1 MNKFV
6 DKLLPRNSK
15 PDSNDL
21 FATKQEAGF
30 TLLELLVAVLII
42 GILSAIAAPGWLG
55 FVNRQRVNKA
65 NDTVVAALQ
74 EAQRQAKRTKRNYSV
89 SFGINSNIP
98 QIAIYPGTT
107 PSNWQNLG
115 GDLGIKAGQILL
127 GANLSAVNTTT
138 GSAVSYSLTTP
149 VTITY
154 DHMGSLPNANF
165 GPIPTGQTESPG
177 LKIVVAV
184 PNAGNPTQASGVKRC
199 VIVKT
204 LLGSIVTEKENKCD

>member
-6 DKLLPRNSK
+6 GKLLPRSSGKPGSK
-15 PDSNDL
+15 DL
-21 FATKQEAGF
+21 FATKQDAGF
-30 TLLELLVAVLII
+30 TLLEVIVVVLIV
-42 GILSAIAAPGWLG
+42 GILAAIIAPGWLG

-65 NDTVVAALQ
+65 NDTIVAALQ

-98 QIAIYPGTT
+98 QIAVYPGTT

-115 GDLGIKAGQILL
+115 GDLGIKSKQILL
-127 GANLSAVNTTT
+127 GANLSAVNTTA
-138 GSAVSYSLTTP
+138 GGAISYSLTTP

-154 DHMGSLPNANF
+154 DHMGILPNADF
-165 GPIPTGQTESPG
+165 GGTSG

-199 VIVKT
+199 VIVNT
-204 LLGSIVTEKENKCD
+204 LLGSMLTAKDSDCS

>member
-6 DKLLPRNSK
+6 GKLLPRSSSK
-15 PDSNDL
+15 TDSKDL
-21 FATKQEAGF
+21 LAAQQDAGF
-30 TLLELLVAVLII
+30 TLLEVIVVVLIV
-42 GILSAIAAPGWLG
+42 GILAAIVAPGWLG

-98 QIAIYPGTT
+98 QIAVYPGTT

-115 GDLGIKAGQILL
+115 GDLGIKSKQILL

-138 GSAVSYSLTTP
+138 SSSTVSYSLTTP

-154 DHMGSLPNANF
+154 DYMGILPNADF
-165 GPIPTGQTESPG
+165 GGTAG

-184 PNAGNPTQASGVKRC
+184 PNAANPTQASSVKRC
-199 VIVKT
+199 VIVNT
-204 LLGSIVTEKENKCD
+204 LLGSMLTAKDSDCS